1 MTILKQYYKIIDAEI
16 SLESDSEEFLDVF
29 DKDYR
34 WFKTDS
40 LSGEGKLSFSV
51 ILENDTVTQ
60 DNQIFSL
67 KGHPNRL
74 KYAYQLVLKEIF
86 NNIREYF
93 LIHAGVAGKDGKV
106 MIIAGPPGVGKT
118 TMVSELVKNGFDF
131 FSDDFCPIHKTTGLV
146 YPFPRTMWKVSETQ
160 IPGSLRK
167 NKIPAVAEGH
177 IADKP
182 GKIGCVIILDAEKA
196 SRDFH
201 QLEIGLKHGEES
213 VIYELQ
219 KINGVTSEQIG
230 LSEWRIQ
237 YPVKQGFNKKIREI
251 LEKHET
257 GIWNVFLDD
266 PLSPDF
272 TKEPVLT
279 RISSHETAFHLI
291 KDFKNQI
298 ISKEISLT
306 DILMKLTAF
315 LDNVPCYRLSV
326 GKFDAMKD
334 ILIQSAEAVL

>member
-1 MTILKQYYKIIDAEI
+1 MTILKQYYQILDAEI
-16 SLESDSEEFLDVF
+16 SLESDSGEFFDIF

-51 ILENDTVTQ
+51 ILENDIVKK

-67 KGHPNRL
+67 KGHTNRL

-93 LIHAGVAGKDGKV
+93 LIHAGVAGKEGKV
-106 MIIAGPPGVGKT
+106 IILAGHPGVGKT

-131 FSDDFCPIHKTTGLV
+131 FSDDFCPIHKSSGLV
-146 YPFPRTMWKVSETQ
+146 YPFPRSMWRVSEKQ
-160 IPGSLRK
+160 ISGSLRK
-167 NKIPAVAEGH
+167 NKVPVTPDKIQGR

-182 GKIGCVIILDAEKA
+182 GKTGCVIILDAEKFR
-196 SRDFH
+196 RDFH

-279 RISSHETAFHLI
+279 QISSHETAFHLI

-298 ISKEISLT
+298 LSQEISPAG
-306 DILMKLTAF
+306 ILMKLCII
-315 LDNVPCYRLSV
+315 LNNVPCYRLSV
-326 GKFDAMKD
+326 GNFDAMRD
-334 ILIQSAEAVL
+334 IVLNL